1 MRPAAAPSVSW
12 LNPGWNWKVWA
23 MVVALLVP
31 TLGFAVW
38 VLSQASEQTKI
49 DPAMYALAQKNGD
62 TEITA
67 ITGTGHT
74 VYHSSKPLPDAKAP
88 RADGKLTLVWFTN
101 AACAECEKE
110 LFVQQVMADYRAAV
124 VFVEK
129 AADRDAAAERL
140 GVKAVP
146 AFVWLDSQGN
156 EVGRFGAVGS
166 DTDFRAQVTTFLG
179 LEPAD

>member
-1 MRPAAAPSVSW
+1 
-12 LNPGWNWKVWA
+12 
-23 MVVALLVP
+23 MVVALLIP
-31 TLGFAVW
+31 TLGFALW
-38 VLSQASEQTKI
+38 VLSQASGQTKI
-49 DPAMYALAQKNGD
+49 DPAIYALAQRNGD

-74 VYHSSKPLPDAKAP
+74 VYHSNQPLPDAKAP

-101 AACAECEKE
+101 ASCSECEKE
-110 LFVQQVMADYRAAV
+110 MFVQQVMAEYRDAV

-129 AADRDAAAERL
+129 AADRDTAADRL

-166 DTDFRAQVTTFLG
+166 DAEFRGQVTTFLG
-179 LEPAD
+179 LEPAK